1 MVILLHMGRIRHEQS
16 WAKPSGF
23 SNADCCF
30 NAGRYLFNHARPRY
44 FEGSDLHYE
53 EHSFYLQV
61 GSGGLNDPKWGQ
73 YVLINDIFV
82 DTGSWLG
89 WLSLFDTRG
98 GPAWAYSFELESYF
112 FFPNPPQQIDS
123 GIWIYVPL
131 SGS

>member
-1 MVILLHMGRIRHEQS
+1 MNNPGPNQVDFPMQIAASTPEDIYLITLGLAILKDQISTTKSILL
-16 WAKPSGF
+16 P
-23 SNADCCF
+23 
-30 NAGRYLFNHARPRY
+30 AGRLRR
-44 FEGSDLHYE
+44 
-53 EHSFYLQV
+53 
-61 GSGGLNDPKWGQ
+61 LNDPKWGQ

-89 WLSLFDTRG
+89 WLSLFDTSG
-98 GPAWAYSFELESYF
+98 GPTWAYSFELESYF